1 MIGAIIGDIVGSR
14 FEWDN
19 HRSKDFDLLTHKCF
33 FTDDSVMS
41 LAVCDALMKCQGDYS
56 DLGEQAIRSM
66 QSVGRPY
73 PHCGY
78 GGSFQRWMYSDNP
91 APYNSYGNGAAMR
104 VSGCGYVGRTI
115 DEVKQLSRSVTEV
128 THNHPEGIK
137 GAEATAVAVFLART
151 GKSLIEIQD
160 PLSRKVKSFAAYLED
175 QYYDQ
180 MFIRLKS
187 YIFQNRGRLNLHT
200 SLVHDPSYIELDDL
214 HVMGVSFKETE
225 DDRILFRAAIQ
236 TDIIV
241 KGRSRRDYE
250 EDVVYP
256 WFSISFTGI
265 LRCGLNMVTITS
277 VGEYSKERF
286 SKEDALS
293 QYLIPYV
300 YSKDLDA
307 HAEKFLKKYCPKALD
322 APMPL
327 PIKEVLEAMCLT
339 VHHAPLPDGVFG
351 RTYFNNATVDIYDRD
366 RNVVSADIEEGTI
379 LVDPDVFFMR
389 NIGSVNNTIIHECVH
404 WDKHYKFF
412 ELQKL
417 INPELT
423 SISCAVVEE
432 YKKGA
437 GGLTEEL
444 AWMEW
449 QANAIAPKILIPAKT
464 GRAKLNEI
472 LNTLTRAFSSS
483 SSRAAIMELAIS
495 EFADFFKVSTMAAK
509 IRAIELG
516 FDQAAGVFNYV
527 DGQYYPPFSF
537 TKGTLKKNQTFII
550 DRNNAI
556 VESLFNPTLVE
567 DFKAGRFIHAGG
579 MIVINDPKYVT
590 VQNERAELTE
600 YALAHV
606 DECCL
611 VFDRTTRI
619 SSHYDDSFYRI
630 CFLCRDADS
639 KSFVEAKYNPRECK
653 NEDVQKRAREMTTIA
668 AEAKRVSDI
677 LADAPSSFCGTLDYH
692 VKRRGY
698 TNEKME
704 ERTGISSRMI
714 QDYRNK
720 KDAKPT
726 LQSVLALCIGL
737 NLHPSFS
744 YDLIAKAG
752 YNIMIA
758 SEEFLIYRY
767 LIEHHHMENIFMWNA
782 KLQDAGISQQLP
794 KNGNKMTAP
803 EK

>member
-1 MIGAIIGDIVGSR
+1 MRCKTKEG
-14 FEWDN
+14 F
-19 HRSKDFDLLTHKCF
+19 LLT
-33 FTDDSVMS
+33 
-41 LAVCDALMKCQGDYS
+41 
-56 DLGEQAIRSM
+56 
-66 QSVGRPY
+66 
-73 PHCGY
+73 
-78 GGSFQRWMYSDNP
+78 
-91 APYNSYGNGAAMR
+91 
-104 VSGCGYVGRTI
+104 
-115 DEVKQLSRSVTEV
+115 
-128 THNHPEGIK
+128 
-137 GAEATAVAVFLART
+137 
-151 GKSLIEIQD
+151 
-160 PLSRKVKSFAAYLED
+160 RKDKSFAAYLED
-175 QYYDQ
+175 QYYDL
-180 MFIRLKS
+180 MFNQLKS
-187 YIFQNRGRLNLHT
+187 YIFQNHGRLNLHT
-200 SLVHDPSYIELDDL
+200 NLVPNPNYTEIDNL

-225 DDRILFRAAIQ
+225 DDRILFRAAVQ
-236 TDIIV
+236 ADVIV

-250 EDVVYP
+250 EDIVYP

-277 VGEYSKERF
+277 VDEYSKERF
-286 SKEDALS
+286 NKEDALT

-300 YSKDLDA
+300 YSKDLDD

-322 APMPL
+322 TPMSL

-351 RTYFNNATVDIYDRD
+351 RTYFNSATVDIYDRD
-366 RNVVSADIEEGTI
+366 RNVVPTDIEEGTI

-389 NIGSVNNTIIHECVH
+389 NVGSVNNTIIHECVH

-432 YKKGA
+432 YKKGS
-437 GGLTEEL
+437 GGLSEEL

-464 GRAKLNEI
+464 GRAKLNII

-483 SSRAAIMELAIS
+483 SSKASIMELAIS
-495 EFADFFKVSTMAAK
+495 EFADFFNVSTMAAK

-516 FDQAAGVFNYV
+516 FEQAAGVFNYV

-537 TKGTLKKNQTFII
+537 AKGSLKKGQTFII

-556 VESLFNPTLVE
+556 FESLINQDLAK
-567 DFKAGRFIHAGG
+567 DFKDGLFIHAGG
-579 MIVINDPKYVT
+579 MTVINDPKYVT

-611 VFDRTTRI
+611 VFDRTTRV

-639 KSFVEAKYNPRECK
+639 KSFVEANYNPKEGN
-653 NEDVQKRAREMTTIA
+653 NEDVVKRAREMA
-668 AEAKRVSDI
+668 AISEEVKRISDI
-677 LADAPSSFCGTLDYH
+677 LAKVPSSFCGTLDYH

-704 ERTGISSRMI
+704 ERTGISSRTI

-720 KDAKPT
+720 KDVKPT
-726 LQSVLALCIGL
+726 LQSALALCIGL

-752 YNIMIA
+752 YNIMTA
-758 SEEFLIYRY
+758 SEENLIYRY
-767 LIEHHHMENIFMWNA
+767 LIDNHHMENVTMWNE
-782 KLQDAGISQQLP
+782 KLQDAGIPQQLP
-794 KNGNKMTAP
+794 KKGNKLTAP